1 MWYADKHAENI
12 WGFKLNPLKETK
24 QVTMI
29 INKRLHFEVVNRW
42 IKRNATL
49 AKDILIVVITVA
61 ILSVCQEGWDD
72 NEASFPNTHTQKTL
86 VHAFNEVTLAQVGV
100 IGGIPRVTK

>member
-12 WGFKLNPLKETK
+12 WSFKLNPLKETK
-24 QVTMI
+24 QVT

-72 NEASFPNTHTQKTL
+72 NEASFPNTHAQKTL